1 MPEEGPSNRKEAAAR
16 ILASPKNFKVCECCG
31 SIVVNKAAVCP
42 NCNAYR
48 FDNRVAVVVKQA
60 EILASRDPLSIDK
73 MDYQ

>member
-1 MPEEGPSNRKEAAAR
+1 MSEDSPSSRKEAAAR

-31 SIVVNKAAVCP
+31 SIVVQKAAVCP

-48 FDNRVAVVVKQA
+48 FDPQTTVVVRQA
-60 EILASRDPLSIDK
+60 ELLASRDPLSIDK